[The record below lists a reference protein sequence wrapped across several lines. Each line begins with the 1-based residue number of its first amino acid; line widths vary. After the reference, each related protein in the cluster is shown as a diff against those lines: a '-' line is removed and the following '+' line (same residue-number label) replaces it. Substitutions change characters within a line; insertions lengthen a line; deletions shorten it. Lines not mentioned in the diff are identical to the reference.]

1 VSGRSAAEA
10 ALTEVV
16 RVEGSWVLAT
26 LTRTVG
32 SLDLAQD
39 CVQDA
44 VERALQVW
52 PRVGV
57 PDNPRAWLM
66 LTARR
71 RAVDVV
77 RREMVR
83 RPKEE
88 QAAQLWGEASAAG
101 PGWGTPGAQDA
112 AEPAEQVTDDLL
124 RLIFTCCHPSLDLDT
139 QVALSLRTLCGFS
152 NAEVARALLVSEP
165 ALAKRLTR
173 ARQKIKR
180 AAIPYRVPA
189 AAELPARLSGV
200 CAVLYLIFNEGYA
213 ATAGPDAV
221 RTALTRQA
229 IRLTRLV
236 GDLLPG
242 RASLTGLLALMVLQE
257 ARREARLDPRG
268 ALVLLR
274 DQDRTRWDGPLIHEG
289 VIAVGEGLRLSA
301 AHPDPY
307 VIQAAIAACHDLAS
321 SFDATDWSSI
331 TSWYD
336 VLLTVDDTAVTRLNA
351 AAAVAER
358 DGPSAGLELMDG
370 LVGLERYPTWHAAR
384 GELLAKLL
392 RHDEA
397 ADAFRAA
404 LGLEMNEAQ
413 RALVTER
420 LQAAES
426 GST

>member
-1 VSGRSAAEA
+1 MTQAVSGRSTAEA

-88 QAAQLWGEASAAG
+88 QAAQLWGERSASG
-101 PGWGTPGAQDA
+101 LGWGMPGAQDA
-112 AEPAEQVTDDLL
+112 ADPAEQVTDDLL

-180 AAIPYRVPA
+180 AAIPYRVPCG
-189 AAELPARLSGV
+189 RLS
-200 CAVLYLIFNEGYA
+200 
-213 ATAGPDAV
+213 
-221 RTALTRQA
+221 
-229 IRLTRLV
+229 
-236 GDLLPG
+236 PG
-242 RASLTGLLALMVLQE
+242 R
-257 ARREARLDPRG
+257 R
-268 ALVLLR
+268 
-274 DQDRTRWDGPLIHEG
+274 
-289 VIAVGEGLRLSA
+289 
-301 AHPDPY
+301 
-307 VIQAAIAACHDLAS
+307 
-321 SFDATDWSSI
+321 
-331 TSWYD
+331 
-336 VLLTVDDTAVTRLNA
+336 
-351 AAAVAER
+351 
-358 DGPSAGLELMDG
+358 
-370 LVGLERYPTWHAAR
+370 
-384 GELLAKLL
+384 
-392 RHDEA
+392 
-397 ADAFRAA
+397 
-404 LGLEMNEAQ
+404 
-413 RALVTER
+413 
-420 LQAAES
+420 S
-426 GST
+426 G